1 MPEDQP
7 DSSAPSSSPPETTG
21 GTQNIGY
28 WNANLRLI
36 IVLLSIWA
44 FVSFGCSVL
53 WIEWLNQFKI
63 GTLPLGFWIA
73 QQGAIYVFVI
83 LIFVYALAMDY
94 YDRKFNVKE

>member
-7 DSSAPSSSPPETTG
+7 DSSAPSSSSPEPTG
-21 GTQNIGY
+21 GAQNIGY
-28 WNANLRLI
+28 WKANLRLI
-36 IVLLSIWA
+36 IILLSIWA

-53 WIEWLNQFKI
+53 WIEWLNKFKI

-83 LIFVYALAMDY
+83 LIFVYALAMDH